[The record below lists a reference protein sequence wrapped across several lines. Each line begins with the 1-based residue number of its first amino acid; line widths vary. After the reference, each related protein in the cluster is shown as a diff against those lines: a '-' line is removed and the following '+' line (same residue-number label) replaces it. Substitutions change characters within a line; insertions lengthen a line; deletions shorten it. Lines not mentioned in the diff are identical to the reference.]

1 MLTFPVLFDFSAA
14 KKLLAF
20 ECYMK
25 LSNEENELFPCNQ
38 FIQIKCAY
46 YLKQL
51 GFKYSD
57 QAFNNLSKDEKI
69 EMLKKIWKKNA
80 FDPKALEVIILISVG
95 YDIYHP
101 KLWSSVL
108 KQMVTL
114 KMVYTQSDAFFI
126 H

>member
-1 MLTFPVLFDFSAA
+1 MTWLTLPFHSAA

-25 LSNEENELFPCNQ
+25 LSNGENEIFPCDQ

-46 YLKQL
+46 FLKEL
-51 GFKYSD
+51 GFKYTD
-57 QAFNNLSKDEKI
+57 HAFNNLSKLEKI

-80 FDPKALEVIILISVG
+80 YDVKAMEVIILISVG

-108 KQMVTL
+108 KQMVAL
-114 KMVYTQSDAFFI
+114 KMV
-126 H
+126 